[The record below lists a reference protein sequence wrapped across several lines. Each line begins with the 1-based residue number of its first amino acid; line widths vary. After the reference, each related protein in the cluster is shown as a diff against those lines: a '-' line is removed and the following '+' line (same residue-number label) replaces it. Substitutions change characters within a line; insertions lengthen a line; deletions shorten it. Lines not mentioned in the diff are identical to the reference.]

1 LAKEE
6 KKHFGLKKQ
15 YPLNTLKMQEQGLQ
29 KNAKS
34 QNINSTLS
42 RKRKMMQGFQM
53 QEKRRHFIGLNT
65 QLCLKRGKMCHATI
79 TYPFITKFKPSLL
92 FLHDILRQVANHVI
106 TRLFFFL
113 LK

>member
-65 QLCLKRGKMCHATI
+65 QLCLKRGKSFYH
-79 TYPFITKFKPSLL
+79 
-92 FLHDILRQVANHVI
+92 QV
-106 TRLFFFL
+106 
-113 LK
+113 